1 MSSGL
6 SQGRRG
12 LASTCNEQHI
22 QIQYS
27 NTEKGIIRV
36 EHVRENVG
44 QYMKSSSPILGA
56 VYRHSLPRIFLS
68 LSPLP
73 APRALS
79 RTRFLAR
86 ALSPL
91 SPDVLSPRQRFV
103 RVFSAARAPR
113 PNYRGRATAAAAAEP
128 FPLGDIADGDGE
140 DVVVVAAEDEEEK
153 VRGGRTHVAHL
164 LIEQG
169 LRLLRLAP
177 HLLPRGPGGKRR
189 GIEPPTRRDH
199 DITRLHRLDTGGEPR
214 QKRLECPVTITAPPA
229 IHGEDFTERHGLR

>member
-27 NTEKGIIRV
+27 NTEIGIIRV
-36 EHVRENVG
+36 GACQRKCRAIHEKFVSYSGRG
-44 QYMKSSSPILGA
+44 LSTFSSTYPSQFVP
-56 VYRHSLPRIFLS
+56 PT
-68 LSPLP
+68 PP
-73 APRALS
+73 
-79 RTRFLAR
+79 AR
-86 ALSPL
+86 ALSHALSLSL

-113 PNYRGRATAAAAAEP
+113 PDYRGRATAAAAAES

-164 LIEQG
+164 LIEQS
-169 LRLLRLAP
+169 LCLLRLAP